1 MIRKKSFDGVI
12 VGARYTSEG
21 KIKWVRAFERHGFVF
36 TDRLLMDR
44 NTLIENLRTGKK
56 FKTGKRLVYQGN
68 DFDVWED
75 IKLLEEEEDSVIVVG
90 DKQSKEDFLG
100 DLPII

>member
-12 VGARYTSEG
+12 VAARYTSEG
-21 KIKWVRAFERHGFVF
+21 EIKWVRAFERHGFVF
-36 TDRLLMDR
+36 SDRIIMDR
-44 NTLIENLRTGKK
+44 STLEEKLRAGKK
-56 FKTGKRLVYQGN
+56 FKTGERLVYQGN

-75 IKLLEEEEDSVIVVG
+75 IKLLEQDEASVIVAG
-90 DKQSKEDFLG
+90 DTSSKKDFLG